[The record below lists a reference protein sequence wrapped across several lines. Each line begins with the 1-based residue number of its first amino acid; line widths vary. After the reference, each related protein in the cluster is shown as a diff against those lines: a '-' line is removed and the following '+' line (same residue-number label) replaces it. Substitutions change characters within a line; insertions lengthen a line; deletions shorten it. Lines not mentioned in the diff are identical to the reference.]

1 MVMLVRSPLKVT
13 FNFFFMNLYGASGH
27 AKVIIDI
34 LKNSQIKIENIYDDD
49 DKIKELLG
57 YSVMKYDTITA
68 KGAYIIS
75 IGNNVLRKALSQ
87 RLEVEY
93 GTAIHPKSI
102 IDSTVTIGN
111 GTVVMGNAVINSST
125 IIGKHCIVNTSSSVD
140 HDCVL
145 ADFVHI
151 SPNATLCGGIE
162 IGEGSQIGAG
172 AIILPNLK
180 IGSWCKIGAGAVV
193 TKNIPDG
200 ATVVGNPGRII
211 KF

>member
-1 MVMLVRSPLKVT
+1 
-13 FNFFFMNLYGASGH
+13 MNLYGASGH

-34 LKNSQIKIENIYDDD
+34 LKNSQIKIGNVYDDD
-49 DKIKELLG
+49 DKVKDLLG
-57 YSVMKYDTITA
+57 YPVMNYDSKTA
-68 KGAYIIS
+68 KGAFIIS

-87 RLEVEY
+87 RIDLKY
-93 GTAIHPKSI
+93 GNAIHPRSV
-102 IDSTVTIGN
+102 IDATVTIGN
-111 GTVVMGNAVINSST
+111 GTVIMGNAVINSST

-172 AIILPNLK
+172 AIILPNIK

-193 TKNIPDG
+193 TKDIPDG